1 MVAKEKEK
9 YKEITKEIVEEMKR
23 LEEEMAW
30 HGMAW
35 HGMAWHGMAIKCSGS
50 RNTRQCETADLTEL
64 LARQRRKNT
73 VLL

>member
-35 HGMAWHGMAIKCSGS
+35 HGYKV
-50 RNTRQCETADLTEL
+50 L
-64 LARQRRKNT
+64 RK
-73 VLL
+73 